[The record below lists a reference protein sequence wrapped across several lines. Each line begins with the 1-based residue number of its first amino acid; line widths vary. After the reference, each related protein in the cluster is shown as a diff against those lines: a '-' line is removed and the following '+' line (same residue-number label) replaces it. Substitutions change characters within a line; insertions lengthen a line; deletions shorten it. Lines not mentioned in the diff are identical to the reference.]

1 MIDIL
6 AYIPAKHI
14 QICFMNNVNTILI
27 LTHEGKTPEMFQQQ
41 YHQLLSTTFKSLQLG
56 GTPTLATLQRGFYDA
71 EHFDEPTSH
80 YLLTDGVPTD
90 ASVDRVSKL
99 IRERKNPQRNP
110 LTLISCTNVD
120 SECEWMKTV
129 RRRFHLWV

>member
-1 MIDIL
+1 MVDIL

-14 QICFMNNVNTILI
+14 QICFMNNVNTVLI
-27 LTHEGKTPEMFQQQ
+27 LSHQGKTPEMFQRE
-41 YHQLLSTTFKSLQLG
+41 YHQLVSRTFKSLHLG
-56 GTPTLATLQRGFYDA
+56 GTPTLRTLKRGFEEASHYD
-71 EHFDEPTSH
+71 DPTSH

-90 ASVDRVSKL
+90 ASVDQVSSL
-99 IRERKNPQRNP
+99 IKNRSNPQKNP

-129 RRRFHLWV
+129 SILFLCL